1 MEDFMFTKKEYDY
14 TRSARREHARNLE
27 YMEQPGVRVGISEIE
42 TERRSKIN
50 KAIIKMLIRVFKSE
64 SQTERVA
71 TWQDFKSFVFT
82 HRIIVTYSQI
92 KKMIKIWNYNN
103 HGRKAA

>member
-1 MEDFMFTKKEYDY
+1 MFTKKEYDY

-50 KAIIKMLIRVFKSE
+50 KAIIKMLIRVFKSF
-64 SQTERVA
+64 SILIVS
-71 TWQDFKSFVFT
+71 SFIIFPFNRY
-82 HRIIVTYSQI
+82 HIIILSLLSIDSFSLSFLNPSIIVI
-92 KKMIKIWNYNN
+92 
-103 HGRKAA
+103 